1 MPETKQQADE
11 TEGVPDAE
19 NPVWT
24 KERFA
29 RAMRLKDLPE
39 SLQAKLTAIQEASRK
54 RRGLQKA
61 PTKELI
67 SIRLSPDVL
76 TALRATGEGWQTLI
90 DDTLRR
96 QFVKSG
102 VKARRRG

>member
-1 MPETKQQADE
+1 ME
-11 TEGVPDAE
+11 
-19 NPVWT
+19 WT
-24 KERFA
+24 DERFD
-29 RAMRLKDLPE
+29 RSIGFNELPE
-39 SLQAKLTAIQEASRK
+39 HLQNRLSAIQEASRK

-76 TALRATGEGWQTLI
+76 SALRATGEGWQTLI

-96 QFVKSG
+96 RFVKR
-102 VKARRRG
+102 KA